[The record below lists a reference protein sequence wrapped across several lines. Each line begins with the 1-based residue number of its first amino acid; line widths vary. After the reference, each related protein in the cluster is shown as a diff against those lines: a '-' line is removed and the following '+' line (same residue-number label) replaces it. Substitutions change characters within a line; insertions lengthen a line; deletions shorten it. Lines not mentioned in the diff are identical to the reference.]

1 MELVEVSE
9 THYEFIRNLRMHPK
23 NLKWFLN
30 QSEITAEDQVNYME
44 KHAQDYRVCLLYGE
58 PVGYV
63 GVIENDIRICTHP
76 SFAGNGVGYFML
88 SEIKKLYPEATGKI
102 LKHNTASRKLFEK
115 CKIPFEVL

>member
-1 MELVEVSE
+1 MELVEVTE

-23 NLKWFLN
+23 NLKWFLFK
-30 QSEITAEDQVNYME
+30 SEITAEEQVKYME
-44 KHAQDYRVCLLYGE
+44 KHAQNYRVCLLYGE

-76 SFAGNGVGYFML
+76 SFVGNGVGYFML

-102 LKHNTASRKLFEK
+102 FKHNIASRKLFEK
-115 CKIPFEVL
+115 CKIPYEVI

>member
-1 MELVEVSE
+1 MELVEVDE
-9 THYEFIRNLRMHPK
+9 TYYEFIRNLRMHPK
-23 NLKWFLN
+23 NIKWFLN
-30 QSEITAEDQVNYME
+30 QSEITAEDQVKYMK
-44 KHAQDYRVCLLYGE
+44 KHSEHYRVCVLYGE

-76 SFAGNGVGYFML
+76 SFVGNGVGYFML

-115 CKIPFEVL
+115 CKIPYEVI